1 MSTAGNVGAGGTN
14 GVSCDRSQVEGVMQ
28 DIGKQI
34 NVIQSDAFNPLRA
47 IVGQITNGIWVGKG
61 ADAFVEEVTNIVL
74 ADIGKATE
82 SLTGFG
88 TNVKSALDKFEQADN
103 NASGAIDGLAGDIIG
118 RIF

>member
-1 MSTAGNVGAGGTN
+1 MSTAGNVGTGGTN
-14 GVSCDRSQVEGVMQ
+14 GISCDRSQVEGVMQ

-47 IVGQITNGIWVGKG
+47 ILGQIANGVWIGKG
-61 ADAFVEEVTNIVL
+61 ADAFVEEVSNIVL
-74 ADIGKATE
+74 ADIGRATE
-82 SLTGFG
+82 SLTGFN

-103 NASGAIDGLAGDIIG
+103 NASGAIGGFVGDVIG